1 MPVRKRRR
9 WMIGTAALLAVAG
22 VAAAGVLAWGGGFS
36 APRPAPPR
44 STPLVETGPLRS
56 NPRIAE
62 PVAGDPAT
70 ESEEDG
76 TAATGSPSDR
86 GRGKETKPPSAAE
99 IREQLQEL
107 KKYYASQRPKETK
120 DLVNALLPSDAVV
133 GLKGWHTSVASTYFD
148 YGLPIACGDVLG
160 RDQLGVAHRSLPCG
174 TKVTFRYRG
183 RAIRVPVVDRGPYI
197 AGREWDLTGAT
208 AIALD
213 FSGLDP
219 IDWTLESR

>member
-1 MPVRKRRR
+1 MPVRMRRR
-9 WMIGTAALLAVAG
+9 WMIGAAALVVVVGAAVAG
-22 VAAAGVLAWGGGFS
+22 ALAWEGGSS
-36 APRPAPPR
+36 APRPAPRLPA
-44 STPLVETGPLRS
+44 LVETGPLRS
-56 NPRIAE
+56 DPKVAE
-62 PVAGDPAT
+62 PVAGDPA
-70 ESEEDG
+70 SKPEEDG
-76 TAATGSPSDR
+76 TTATGTPSDR
-86 GRGKETKPPSAAE
+86 GAGKKKTKPPSAAE

-174 TKVTFRYRG
+174 TMVTFRYRG